1 MTSKATGTGLAV
13 VLGCVMSVGA
23 QQRPNAPPGVQNAA
37 NNPTDQIKATGCLS
51 KDTSGKFVL
60 SGASI
65 EVAPWS
71 APNAPA
77 AKSATAPGALPSK
90 TAFVLQNGVN
100 LDQHVSHKIEVTGK
114 VAPAS
119 ANVAPDSPDIVVP
132 PPQAEPA
139 GRGAAGA
146 GRAGG
151 TTRTYLPALTV
162 QSVKMIATSCS

>member
-1 MTSKATGTGLAV
+1 MVCAERTRSEECYRA
-13 VLGCVMSVGA
+13 
-23 QQRPNAPPGVQNAA
+23 
-37 NNPTDQIKATGCLS
+37 
-51 KDTSGKFVL
+51 
-60 SGASI
+60 
-65 EVAPWS
+65 
-71 APNAPA
+71 
-77 AKSATAPGALPSK
+77 GALPSK

-139 GRGAAGA
+139 GRAAGA

-162 QSVKMIATSCS
+162 QSVKMIATSREKSSRTSFPKSFFAEV

>member
-1 MTSKATGTGLAV
+1 MTSKATGMGLAV
-13 VLGCVMSVGA
+13 VLGCAMSVSA

-37 NNPTDQIKATGCLS
+37 NNPSDQIKATGCLS
-51 KDTSGKFVL
+51 KDPSGKFVL
-60 SGASI
+60 NGASV

-71 APNAPA
+71 AANAPA
-77 AKSATAPGALPSK
+77 AKSATAPAALPSK

-139 GRGAAGA
+139 GRAAGA